1 MTRNHTP
8 RRRLFAVTIEM
19 DYGATIGRPVTRVL
33 HIEAAT
39 PEAAAQKVSQLAG
52 VGGFIESIRPM
63 SEQWLPL

>member
-1 MTRNHTP
+1 MTLSTTP
-8 RRRLFAVTIEM
+8 PAADCSPSPSKWTTAPLSG
-19 DYGATIGRPVTRVL
+19 DPSRVL

>member
-1 MTRNHTP
+1 MKWT
-8 RRRLFAVTIEM
+8 
-19 DYGATIGRPVTRVL
+19 GATIGRPVTRVL

-39 PEAAAQKVSQLAG
+39 PEAAAQKVSLAG